1 MLSESEIV
9 ARLEDAYCEK
19 IEEYHD
25 ATRSGSG
32 LEDTIWDKLLLLGE
46 VMGKSEDEIQEDLE
60 RSYGEAL

>member
-19 IEEYHD
+19 IEEYQD
-25 ATRSGSG
+25 AMRSGSG
-32 LEDTIWDKLLLLGE
+32 LEGAIWDKLVLLGDI
-46 VMGKSEDEIQEDLE
+46 MGKDIDEIHDDLE